1 VLSIALSDFAMHA
14 PSMWKSWRRFMKR
27 RQLDVEHQE
36 SRRRWH
42 ASHVENR
49 ADRRRRAREKAKPR
63 TAWADF
69 VAIVLRVLRYIGT
82 CCVKYLT
89 GRVCLAILFILA
101 RYCWLKEQ
109 WQASLVIVLVLSWDD
124 LLLPVFLDCCPT
136 VRKWIQYSLYHC
148 AWILYPYRGYLQSMY
163 ELVQTHW
170 QSVHAFVRVYHW
182 WALCCYL
189 RFWLHAD
196 YSTPVIVCV
205 TLLLLDSTRQPFS
218 DKFLISFINSPQA
231 SLSSLHPTPHPP
243 HPTPH
248 QLLSLITPHQSR
260 HQFEST
266 SILPCIPTTVGVIIT
281 KRSNTTI
288 RLLFDLSRPAAEFL
302 RELGYSPMDVA
313 VLCSHDRSDQY
324 PRRRYTD
331 TLLEYGLMVGIDNIV
346 TIVRITSRQRLL
358 GGPQHSSV
366 YLTSSLTNPDCRYA
380 VR

>member
-1 VLSIALSDFAMHA
+1 MVAVCAAGWSTFVLSIALFDFAMHA

-36 SRRRWH
+36 SRRQWH

-69 VAIVLRVLRYIGT
+69 VAIVLRVLRCIDT
-82 CCVKYLT
+82 CCMTYLT

-109 WQASLVIVLVLSWDD
+109 WQASLVIVLVLCWDD
-124 LLLPVFLDCCPT
+124 LLLPVLSDCCPT
-136 VRKWIQYSLYHC
+136 VSRGIQYSLYHC
-148 AWILYPYRGYLQSMY
+148 AWILFPYRDYLQSIY
-163 ELVQTHW
+163 ELVRQHW
-170 QSVHAFVRVYHW
+170 QSVHEFVQVYHW

-189 RFWLHAD
+189 RFWFHAD

-205 TLLLLDSTRQPFS
+205 TLLLHDSTRQPFS
-218 DKFLISFINSPQA
+218 SNWKPRYADRIG
-231 SLSSLHPTPHPP
+231 
-243 HPTPH
+243 
-248 QLLSLITPHQSR
+248 
-260 HQFEST
+260 ST

-281 KRSNTTI
+281 RRSNTTI

-302 RELGYSPMDVA
+302 HELGYFRMNVA
-313 VLCSHDRSDQY
+313 VLCLHDRTDQY

-331 TLLEYGLMVGIDNIV
+331 TLLDYGLTVGIDNV
-346 TIVRITSRQRLL
+346 VKIVRIASRQRLL

-366 YLTSSLTNPDCRYA
+366 CI
-380 VR
+380 